1 MTENN
6 QPDAA
11 SQKIHD
17 KPNRRVVS
25 LLLERAKQSA
35 TPEELG
41 VIIRT
46 DPILC
51 YAFLAEFGSSGAV
64 PREYITSCRQ
74 AIELMGL
81 PPLIEWLEEA
91 LQHAVDFPKLP
102 RRVRDALI
110 RARFMELMGRT
121 TMQRDETEDLYLVGL
136 FSQLHKLV
144 DMSLPELI
152 LPLPFSEDVRAA
164 ILEQRGR
171 IGRLLKFAQTIEH
184 ADEAGIDF
192 MQTNMR
198 LPSIRV
204 YDAYNEAY
212 DWMRETEAK
221 LIAKAANQPET

>member
-1 MTENN
+1 MTQNS

-11 SQKIHD
+11 TQKIHD
-17 KPNRRVVS
+17 KPNKRVVS
-25 LLLERAKQSA
+25 VLLERAKQSA
-35 TPEELG
+35 TPEELSK
-41 VIIRT
+41 IIRT

-81 PPLIEWLEEA
+81 PLLTEWLEAA
-91 LQHAVDFPKLP
+91 LEHAVDVPKLS

-121 TMQRDETEDLYLVGL
+121 TMQRDDTEDLYLVGL
-136 FSQLHKLV
+136 FSKLDKLV
-144 DMSLPELI
+144 DMALPELI

-171 IGRLLKFAQTIEH
+171 IGRLLKFAQTIES
-184 ADEAGIDF
+184 ADETGIDF

-198 LPSIRV
+198 LPSIKV

-221 LIAKAANQPET
+221 LVASG

>member
-1 MTENN
+1 MTESN
-6 QPDAA
+6 QPDTET
-11 SQKIHD
+11 QQRIDD
-17 KPNRRVVS
+17 KPNRRVVTE
-25 LLLERAKQSA
+25 LIERTKQSA

-41 VIIRT
+41 AIIRT

-74 AIELMGL
+74 AIGLMGL
-81 PPLIEWLEEA
+81 PLLIEWLEAA
-91 LQHAVDFPKLP
+91 LEHAVDMPELLP
-102 RRVRDALI
+102 RVRDALI

-121 TMQRDETEDLYLVGL
+121 TMKRDDTEDLYLVGL

-152 LPLPFSEDVRAA
+152 LPLPFSEDVRSA
-164 ILEQRGR
+164 ILEQTGR
-171 IGRLLKFAQTIEH
+171 IGRLLKFAQAIET

-198 LPSIRV
+198 LPSIKV

-212 DWMRETEAK
+212 DWMKEKEAG
-221 LIAKAANQPET
+221 LIASP